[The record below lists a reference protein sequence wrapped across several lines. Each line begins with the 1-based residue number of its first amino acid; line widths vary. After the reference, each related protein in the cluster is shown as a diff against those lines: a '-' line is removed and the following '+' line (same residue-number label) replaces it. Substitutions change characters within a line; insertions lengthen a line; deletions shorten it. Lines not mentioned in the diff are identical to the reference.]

1 MEQDLRDSQEDLIEE
16 IKAVEIF
23 EMLATIDE
31 FYKRSKCIRKDL
43 CDLYQDFNSFVDKL
57 KDNYD
62 EDLLSH
68 CNFQKIDANLQGI
81 TEDSETAAMMIKDI
95 Y

>member
-1 MEQDLRDSQEDLIEE
+1 MEQDLRDSQE
-16 IKAVEIF
+16 IKSVESF

-31 FYKRSKCIRKDL
+31 LYKRSKSIRKDL

-57 KDNYD
+57 KENYD

-68 CNFQKIDANLQGI
+68 CNFQRIDANFQGI
-81 TEDSETAAMMIKDI
+81 TEDSAELNSEIKDI
-95 Y
+95 VNQLL